1 MNEEVLNI
9 IANEYLY
16 GTYCVNERMIENIHL
31 FIQLL
36 MKEWL
41 KHTIMY
47 PTGKECW
54 FNTVA

>member
-16 GTYCVNERMIENIHL
+16 GSYCVNERMIENIHW

-41 KHTIMY
+41 KANNNVSNWQGVLI
-47 PTGKECW
+47 
-54 FNTVA
+54 